1 MSDHPPQSEEDGA
14 LAGPVVSRDEQRSVK
29 QAGAAKRGSVIRD
42 ATVQL
47 CGRGGGGGQT
57 MAEQNDERTKLTG
70 ALLGL
75 LTVRMRLHCCS
86 ERNGWRSFCI
96 RHLRITVSGSGSG
109 SAAAK
114 RKMLRT
120 TLL

>member
-1 MSDHPPQSEEDGA
+1 
-14 LAGPVVSRDEQRSVK
+14 
-29 QAGAAKRGSVIRD
+29 
-42 ATVQL
+42 
-47 CGRGGGGGQT
+47 

-86 ERNGWRSFCI
+86 ERNGWRSFCT

-120 TLL
+120 TLLRTHLRLFVSAVLDLCQLAPFIAAWTSAA